1 MRIFENNEFGKV
13 RTIVID
19 EEPLLV
25 AKDIVE
31 KLGYD
36 LSGKHVASEYIK
48 SHCDEE
54 DYIFV
59 DKNSPL
65 KYGSVINY
73 KDLGQR
79 GGYLINESGVYAL
92 ILGSELPSAKRFKR
106 WITKEV
112 IPQIRK
118 TGGYIPI
125 KEEDTN
131 ETIMAKAYLIA
142 TETLAKQK
150 ELVNKLQP
158 LADVAET
165 RIEKK
170 GCLSLTDVTKSL
182 GFKRGQITRWA
193 KAQGYLHLTLT
204 EVNKVGEKYFKVYSS
219 DQIHNQ
225 IGITEE
231 GLQLIRDNKETI
243 MKLTVKKA
251 S

>member
-1 MRIFENNEFGKV
+1 M
-13 RTIVID
+13 
-19 EEPLLV
+19 
-25 AKDIVE
+25 
-31 KLGYD
+31 
-36 LSGKHVASEYIK
+36 
-48 SHCDEE
+48 
-54 DYIFV
+54 
-59 DKNSPL
+59 
-65 KYGSVINY
+65 
-73 KDLGQR
+73 GQR

-131 ETIMAKAYLIA
+131 VTIMAKAYLIA

-182 GFKRGQITRWA
+182 GFKRGQITRWDIINWIF
-193 KAQGYLHLTLT
+193 KGLGVRLYLLP
-204 EVNKVGEKYFKVYSS
+204 
-219 DQIHNQ
+219 
-225 IGITEE
+225 
-231 GLQLIRDNKETI
+231 
-243 MKLTVKKA
+243 
-251 S
+251 

>member
-1 MRIFENNEFGKV
+1 MRWKLLRDYRAWILNFKRRNNKCEQKIKQWKGWCIINELTIFENNEFGKV
-13 RTIVID
+13 RTIFID
-19 EEPLLV
+19 DEPLVV

-36 LSGKHVASEYIK
+36 LPGKHVASEYVK
-48 SHCDEE
+48 AHCDEE
-54 DYIFV
+54 DYILV

-79 GGYLINESGVYAL
+79 
-92 ILGSELPSAKRFKR
+92 
-106 WITKEV
+106 
-112 IPQIRK
+112 
-118 TGGYIPI
+118 GGYIPI

-231 GLQLIRDNKETI
+231 GLQLIKDNKENILNFT
-243 MKLTVKKA
+243 MKKA
-251 S
+251 SWY

>member
-1 MRIFENNEFGKV
+1 M
-13 RTIVID
+13 
-19 EEPLLV
+19 
-25 AKDIVE
+25 
-31 KLGYD
+31 
-36 LSGKHVASEYIK
+36 
-48 SHCDEE
+48 
-54 DYIFV
+54 
-59 DKNSPL
+59 
-65 KYGSVINY
+65 
-73 KDLGQR
+73 GQR

-193 KAQGYLHLTLT
+193 KVNLILKGWVLGYIFYL
-204 EVNKVGEKYFKVYSS
+204 EC
-219 DQIHNQ
+219 NQ
-225 IGITEE
+225 IFCAYVVISVARV
-231 GLQLIRDNKETI
+231 QRVCD
-243 MKLTVKKA
+243 
-251 S
+251 

>member
-1 MRIFENNEFGKV
+1 M
-13 RTIVID
+13 RTITKDD
-19 EEPLLV
+19 ELLFI
-25 AKDIVE
+25 AKEIVE
-31 KLGYD
+31 ELGYD
-36 LSGKHVASEYIK
+36 CSVNSYSKYVKQYV
-48 SHCDEE
+48 DEE
-54 DYIFV
+54 DFIV
-59 DKNSPL
+59 L
-65 KYGSVINY
+65 KKSEL
-73 KDLGQR
+73 DLFGIHDAGR
-79 GGYLINESGVYAL
+79 KGEYLINESGLYSL
-92 ILGSELPSAKRFKR
+92 ILSSELPSAKRFKR

-231 GLQLIRDNKETI
+231 GLQLIKDNKENILNFTLQ
-243 MKLTVKKA
+243 KV

>member
-1 MRIFENNEFGKV
+1 
-13 RTIVID
+13 
-19 EEPLLV
+19 
-25 AKDIVE
+25 
-31 KLGYD
+31 
-36 LSGKHVASEYIK
+36 
-48 SHCDEE
+48 
-54 DYIFV
+54 
-59 DKNSPL
+59 
-65 KYGSVINY
+65 
-73 KDLGQR
+73 LGQR
-79 GGYLINESGVYAL
+79 GGYLINESGFYAL
-92 ILGSELPSAKRFKR
+92 VLGSELPSAKRFKR

-165 RIEKK
+165 RIEMK

-243 MKLTVKKA
+243 MTLTVKKA

>member
-1 MRIFENNEFGKV
+1 M
-13 RTIVID
+13 
-19 EEPLLV
+19 
-25 AKDIVE
+25 
-31 KLGYD
+31 
-36 LSGKHVASEYIK
+36 
-48 SHCDEE
+48 
-54 DYIFV
+54 
-59 DKNSPL
+59 
-65 KYGSVINY
+65 
-73 KDLGQR
+73 GQR

-125 KEEDTN
+125 KKEDTN
-131 ETIMAKAYLIA
+131 VTIMAKAYLIA

-182 GFKRGQITRWA
+182 GFKRGQITGWA
-193 KAQGYLHLTLT
+193 KI
-204 EVNKVGEKYFKVYSS
+204 N
-219 DQIHNQ
+219 
-225 IGITEE
+225 
-231 GLQLIRDNKETI
+231 
-243 MKLTVKKA
+243 
-251 S
+251 

>member
-1 MRIFENNEFGKV
+1 MMVEG
-13 RTIVID
+13 
-19 EEPLLV
+19 EPLFV
-25 AKDIVE
+25 AKDIVDR
-31 KLGYD
+31 LGYD
-36 LSGKHVASEYIK
+36 LSGKHVASEYVK
-48 SHCDEE
+48 SHCDDE
-54 DYIFV
+54 DYVLV

-79 GGYLINESGVYAL
+79 GGYLINESGLYSL
-92 ILGSELPSAKRFKR
+92 ILSSELPDAKKFKR

-125 KEEDTN
+125 N
-131 ETIMAKAYLIA
+131 ESDSEMEIMSKALIIAQNTLKKKDDLIA
-142 TETLAKQK
+142 MQK
-150 ELVNKLQP
+150 P
-158 LADVAET
+158 MVAIAEN
-165 RIEKK
+165 RIDKK
-170 GCLSLTDVTKSL
+170 GCVSITDITKSL

-219 DQIHNQ
+219 DGIHNQ
-225 IGITEE
+225 IGVLESGIHMIEE
-231 GLQLIRDNKETI
+231 HKEEI
-243 MKLTVKKA
+243 MGFKKV

>member
-1 MRIFENNEFGKV
+1 MR
-13 RTIVID
+13 VIIIEG
-19 EEPLLV
+19 EEWFS

-31 KLGYD
+31 ALGYSKKYSDVLKQKCDGDDFVLVD
-36 LSGKHVASEYIK
+36 LTH
-48 SHCDEE
+48 
-54 DYIFV
+54 
-59 DKNSPL
+59 PL
-65 KYGSVINY
+65 TGVELDY

-79 GGYLINESGVYAL
+79 GGYLVNESGFYAL
-92 ILGSELPSAKRFKR
+92 VLGSELPSAKRFKR

-142 TETLAKQK
+142 TETLAKQN
-150 ELVNKLQP
+150 ELVSKLQP
-158 LADVAET
+158 LADVAEM

-193 KAQGYLHLTLT
+193 KAKGYLHLTLT
-204 EVNKVGEKYFKVYSS
+204 EVNKIGEKYFKVYSS
-219 DQIHNQ
+219 DQVHNQ

-231 GLQLIRDNKETI
+231 GLQLIKDNKEDI
-243 MKLTVKKA
+243 LNFTVKKV

>member
-1 MRIFENNEFGKV
+1 M

-19 EEPLLV
+19 SEPLFV
-25 AKDIVE
+25 ARDIVE

-36 LSGKHVASEYIK
+36 LSGKHVASEYVK

-54 DYIFV
+54 DYILV

-79 GGYLINESGVYAL
+79 GGYLINESGFYAL

-150 ELVNKLQP
+150 ELVDKLQP

-231 GLQLIRDNKETI
+231 GLQLIKDNKENILNFT
-243 MKLTVKKA
+243 MKKA

>member
-1 MRIFENNEFGKV
+1 MRTV
-13 RTIVID
+13 VID
-19 EEPLLV
+19 DEPLFV

-31 KLGYD
+31 NLGYN
-36 LSGKHVASEYIK
+36 LTGKHVASEYVK
-48 SHCDEE
+48 AHCDDD
-54 DYIFV
+54 DYVFV
-59 DKNSPL
+59 DKNSPNEF
-65 KYGSVINY
+65 GSVINY
-73 KDLGQR
+73 KELGQR
-79 GGYLINESGVYAL
+79 GGYLINESGLYAL
-92 ILGSELPSAKRFKR
+92 VFESEIPSAKRFKR

-150 ELVNKLQP
+150 ELVSKLQP
-158 LADVAET
+158 LADIAET

-193 KAQGYLHLTLT
+193 KAKGYLHLTLT
-204 EVNKVGEKYFKVYSS
+204 EVNKIGEKYFKVYSS

-231 GLQLIRDNKETI
+231 GLQLIKDNKEDI
-243 MKLTVKKA
+243 LNFTVKKV

>member
-1 MRIFENNEFGKV
+1 M
-13 RTIVID
+13 RTIIKDD
-19 EEPLLV
+19 ELLFI
-25 AKDIVE
+25 AKEIVE
-31 KLGYD
+31 ELGYD
-36 LSGKHVASEYIK
+36 CSVNSYSKYVKQYV
-48 SHCDEE
+48 DEE
-54 DYIFV
+54 DFTV
-59 DKNSPL
+59 L
-65 KYGSVINY
+65 KKSELDLFGINNAGR
-73 KDLGQR
+73 KGE
-79 GGYLINESGVYAL
+79 YLINESGLYSL
-92 ILGSELPSAKRFKR
+92 ILSSELPSAKRFKR

-150 ELVNKLQP
+150 ELVSKLQP

-193 KAQGYLHLTLT
+193 KAKGYLHLTLT
-204 EVNKVGEKYFKVYSS
+204 EVNKIGEKYFKVYSS

-231 GLQLIRDNKETI
+231 GLQLIKDNKEDI
-243 MKLTVKKA
+243 LNFTVKKV

>member
-1 MRIFENNEFGKV
+1 M
-13 RTIVID
+13 RTITKDD
-19 EEPLLV
+19 ELLFI
-25 AKDIVE
+25 AKEIVE
-31 KLGYD
+31 ELGYD
-36 LSGKHVASEYIK
+36 CNVNSYSKYVKQYV
-48 SHCDEE
+48 DEE
-54 DYIFV
+54 DFTV
-59 DKNSPL
+59 L
-65 KYGSVINY
+65 KKSEL
-73 KDLGQR
+73 DLFGIHDAGR
-79 GGYLINESGVYAL
+79 KGEYLINESGLYSL
-92 ILGSELPSAKRFKR
+92 ILSSELPSAKRFKR

-170 GCLSLTDVTKSL
+170 GCLSLTDVSKSL

-231 GLQLIRDNKETI
+231 GLQLIKDNKENILNFTLQ
-243 MKLTVKKA
+243 KV